1 LLEWY
6 EHNRRDL
13 PWRCTRDPYRILVSE
28 IMLQQTR
35 AEVVIPYYQ
44 RFLERFPDAATLA
57 QAKQADVLACWS
69 GLGYYS
75 RARNLQ
81 AAARAITASG
91 GFPRDY
97 HSLRALPGVGPYTAA
112 AVSSIAFDQPCA
124 VLDGNVLRVI
134 ARITNDGSDIAL
146 ARTRAQFQ
154 RVADGLLAPECPGDF
169 NQAMME
175 LGATICLPRA
185 PGCTSCPVARFCEAC
200 KAGTQG
206 ELPVKSGKLQP
217 QTIRAEV
224 VIVEKDSKI
233 LLHRRAAR
241 ERRMAGF
248 WDLPQPAELNGLHS
262 VVTLG
267 SFRHTI
273 THHHYTLNVLAGAV
287 PHIPRGF
294 RWWRLD
300 RMQDIP
306 LSTIARKA
314 IRLRHPRTN

>member
-1 LLEWY
+1 
-6 EHNRRDL
+6 
-13 PWRCTRDPYRILVSE
+13 
-28 IMLQQTR
+28 MLQQTR

-44 RFLERFPDAATLA
+44 RFLDRFPDAETLA

-81 AAARAITASG
+81 AAARAITANA

-97 HSLRALPGVGPYTAA
+97 DSLRALAGVGPYTAA
-112 AVSSIAFDQPCA
+112 AVSSIAFDQPRA
-124 VLDGNVLRVI
+124 VLDGNVLRVL
-134 ARITNDGSDIAL
+134 ARITNDSSDIAS
-146 ARTRAQFQ
+146 ARTRAGFQ
-154 RVADGLLAPECPGDF
+154 RVADALLARECPGEF

-185 PGCTSCPVARFCEAC
+185 PGCSLCPVARFCAAR

-217 QTIRAEV
+217 QAVRAEV

-233 LLHRRAAR
+233 LLCKRAAA
-241 ERRMAGF
+241 EKRMAGF
-248 WDLPQPAELNGLHS
+248 WELPQPADLNGLHS

-273 THHHYTLNVLAGAV
+273 THHHYTLNVLSGTVADV
-287 PHIPRGF
+287 PRGF

-300 RMQDIP
+300 RIEDIP

-314 IRLRHPRTN
+314 IRLLAPPTS